1 MWGNFPDQLLN
12 HLKYTRYQN
21 EIQPIITNPF
31 WSKIDDKTWFARG
44 HGYHGYHTAP
54 WQLIVCALFY
64 SGIYF
69 VFIHWQRYE
78 STLEP
83 FGKQAKVSIACCW
96 LLLKTLLNCSQHE
109 TIGMH
114 FLSEHVHNAAVWL
127 LRLYGPFPLN
137 VLHAVFF
144 FYFPISFHIKW
155 LFFVVVQT
163 HFPTG
168 NSHRQ
173 SALWWTNYASSTL
186 TTWLKS
192 VPPVSSLIFQLLFT
206 SCCKYNIKT
215 SAKTMGQLRNWLGS
229 SFFKFFSLSFLGF
242 VPWSK
247 YKHSQG
253 IFPLLHLPSL
263 MVAMLAPIHFLTIR
277 HFWFILSLEV
287 VQVLSLIEE
296 CYRTQCQNICM
307 AYSPTLDLYV
317 FLVTFNKQNFSC

>member
-1 MWGNFPDQLLN
+1 MWGNFPHQLLN

-31 WSKIDDKTWFARG
+31 WNKIDDKTWFPRG
-44 HGYHGYHTAP
+44 HSYHGYHTAP

-69 VFIHWQRYE
+69 VFIHYWQRYE

-83 FGKQAKVSIACCW
+83 LGKQDKVSIACCW
-96 LLLKTLLNCSQHE
+96 LLLKPSLNCSQHE

-127 LRLYGPFPLN
+127 LLLYGPFPLN
-137 VLHAVFF
+137 VLHAVLFC
-144 FYFPISFHIKW
+144 FYFPSSFHIKW

-206 SCCKYNIKT
+206 SCCKCNIKT
-215 SAKTMGQLRNWLGS
+215 SAKTIGQLRNWLGS

-263 MVAMLAPIHFLTIR
+263 MVAMLAPIHFFDNQAFLI
-277 HFWFILSLEV
+277 HFILGSSASSLNRRM
-287 VQVLSLIEE
+287 L
-296 CYRTQCQNICM
+296 QNPMSKYLHGLQSYIGFVC
-307 AYSPTLDLYV
+307 
-317 FLVTFNKQNFSC
+317 FSGYI